1 MKYDEISEK
10 YKAVGIDKGGE
21 FLLPPDLAISF
32 IDELSENNIL
42 ILGITTWIY
51 VDLLDG
57 QKGIAQDLSND
68 YSVEERLI
76 RAQNVKQSA
85 QQCIHFVQ
93 SVTDIVDLVSIDTW

>member
-51 VDLLDG
+51 VD
-57 QKGIAQDLSND
+57 
-68 YSVEERLI
+68 
-76 RAQNVKQSA
+76 
-85 QQCIHFVQ
+85 
-93 SVTDIVDLVSIDTW
+93 